1 MSSKQNIEDLFR
13 SGLEDY
19 SVNPSGKVW
28 SGINK
33 KLAGPRFE
41 ALYRNAFNGFKISP
55 SEQLWRRIAAVV
67 WFNKFIHF
75 TPFSFNIY
83 YLAIITSAV
92 IGTVVTVDNN
102 TDLDFVHFEQKS
114 VIPVN
119 SEKDTAN
126 FIKMPFAEVLAENY
140 TEWELTYNQKYSE
153 KNVETAEVVVKD
165 EKNGEKTKIPVSVTV
180 NNKNTGSLPDEITSQ
195 PSEMPAEDNSLKN
208 TMLNRGVLGETK
220 NNEAVNIAS
229 SEAGNK
235 ANSETGEITDYS
247 TEKTTDPGN
256 NEVKSVAKYLIPP
269 RLKVTYNH
277 MLTYKPQ
284 WSELADIAFEGIPEL
299 DVITHDTIGYNYL
312 GDPVVVE
319 KSWFTAEAFFSP
331 YMCDYNYTLLNQ
343 ELESNYDFY
352 SANKK
357 PGFTYSAGLGFSYT
371 NNRFRVETGVAYHIL
386 NGNINQE
393 TACYDTITSYTFNY
407 FEAEKWN
414 YDTTMILDLD
424 EYLQG
429 NIVYIPYVDST
440 LVTYTDSIET
450 AYQDS
455 VLVNKLILANNTYHI
470 IDIPVIAGYEF
481 TYGKFSVTPKA
492 GIITGLVVKN
502 SGTAFN
508 IMDGKIYDASL
519 LPANRVLFDY
529 YAAVNLQ
536 YRISEHTSIF
546 IEPHIRGDINSMY
559 KETYAIS
566 EKTRKYGIKTGIS
579 FRF

>member
-1 MSSKQNIEDLFR
+1 MSSNQNIEDLFR

-55 SEQLWRRIAAVV
+55 SEQLWRRIAALV

-102 TDLDFVHFEQKS
+102 TNLDFVHFEQKS
-114 VIPVN
+114 AISVN
-119 SEKDTAN
+119 AEKDTVN
-126 FIKMPFAEVLAENY
+126 FIKMPFAEVLADNY
-140 TEWELTYNQKYSE
+140 TEWELTYNQKNSE
-153 KNVETAEVVVKD
+153 KNAETAEVVAKD
-165 EKNGEKTKIPVSVTV
+165 EKSNETTKTLASFAI
-180 NNKNTGSLPDEITSQ
+180 NNENTNSISGQKASLSTEVPAESNSMKNTVADRILP
-195 PSEMPAEDNSLKN
+195 
-208 TMLNRGVLGETK
+208 GETK
-220 NNEAVNIAS
+220 NSEVTNTTSSVANNE
-229 SEAGNK
+229 
-235 ANSETGEITDYS
+235 ANSETGKITDYNK
-247 TEKTTDPGN
+247 ENTTDIADKEIN
-256 NEVKSVAKYLIPP
+256 SVVKDLMPP
-269 RLKVTYNH
+269 RLKVNYKY

-284 WSELADIAFEGIPEL
+284 WSELADIAFEGVPEL

-331 YMCDYNYTLLNQ
+331 YMCDYNYELLNQ
-343 ELESNYDFY
+343 ELESNYNFY

-357 PGFTYSAGLGFSYT
+357 SGFIYSAGLGFSYT

-386 NGNINQE
+386 NGNINRE
-393 TACYDTITSYTFNY
+393 IACYDTLTSYVFNY
-407 FEAEKWN
+407 FEAEKWD

-424 EYLQG
+424 EYLHG

-450 AYQDS
+450 AYKDS
-455 VLVNKLILANNTYHI
+455 VLVNKLILANNRYHI
-470 IDIPVIAGYEF
+470 IDIPLIAGYEF
-481 TYGKFSVTPKA
+481 AYGKFSVTPKA
-492 GIITGLVVKN
+492 GIIAGIVVKN

-508 IMDGKIYDASL
+508 IMDGQIYDAAL
-519 LPANRVLFDY
+519 LPVNRVLFDY

-536 YRISEHTSIF
+536 YRISEHTSVF
-546 IEPHIRGDINSMY
+546 VEPHIRGDINSMY
-559 KETYAIS
+559 RETYAIS